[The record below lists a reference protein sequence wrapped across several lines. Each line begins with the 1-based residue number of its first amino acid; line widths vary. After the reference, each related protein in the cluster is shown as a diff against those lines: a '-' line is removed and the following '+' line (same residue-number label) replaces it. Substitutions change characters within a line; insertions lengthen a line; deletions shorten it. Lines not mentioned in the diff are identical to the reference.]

1 MLSPDSTV
9 LEAISPLEIH
19 GDVGGLDD
27 AIDAPG
33 DVIIHGSIRAQARIR
48 SAGSI
53 TVHGCIEAAEVIA
66 QGNLSVVGGIVG
78 HGAGRYIAQGSITT
92 RFASQAH
99 LEAGG
104 NITAGTQIAHCR
116 AICGGRLVVSDGAIV
131 ASHVTANGGMRCRV
145 AGSAGGRLI
154 IEAGVDERLRR
165 LGRSRGPQIDVKAA
179 ELEKLKSAI
188 APLVRNQKGLTPQEK
203 ERVTEL
209 LYQANELEDAARSAL
224 AELQA
229 AADLSA
235 DTRSAVV
242 QVELLLHS
250 GVVLRLGRLETT
262 TPVMLQGP
270 LKLVSGDCGGRH
282 AIVLIEGDAAA
293 GYPLNSA
300 VYPDPAMEA
309 FNRALSIK
317 F

>member
-78 HGAGRYIAQGSITT
+78 HGTGRYIAQGSITT

-188 APLVRNQKGLTPQEK
+188 APLVRNQKGLAPQEK
-203 ERVTEL
+203 ERVTGAAVL
-209 LYQANELEDAARSAL
+209 SFPLEVAIAVASAL
-224 AELQA
+224 SGTQLKSLNQDCVDALGEIANMVAGGAKAQMPGTGNKLSLPNVVLGQHRVAFPRGVPIIVIPFDTPAGRFILEIAFKAVAVPAQQA
-229 AADLSA
+229 AA
-235 DTRSAVV
+235 
-242 QVELLLHS
+242 
-250 GVVLRLGRLETT
+250 
-262 TPVMLQGP
+262 
-270 LKLVSGDCGGRH
+270 
-282 AIVLIEGDAAA
+282 
-293 GYPLNSA
+293 
-300 VYPDPAMEA
+300 
-309 FNRALSIK
+309 
-317 F
+317 